1 MNVKNIFKKNQIIIV
16 ALAIMIAVAGYLNF
30 SRDKTKEKELED
42 AASTAVG
49 DDLFANLE
57 GESYSDYAD
66 ISDEDDLASSE
77 AINDDLLVVNDP
89 VTTEGNLVSKGKD
102 DAATSGKAE
111 DDKVV
116 DATKNDDKKTD
127 DKKTE
132 DKKTDASDKEAAKDV
147 ETTAPGEAILASTTI
162 SSSYFSTAKLTREQ
176 TRAKNKANLLD
187 IISDKNTS
195 QDLKDEASAALL
207 ELNSISDK
215 ESSTEILLEA
225 KGFSGAVVS
234 IVEES
239 VDVIVNSPALTDQD
253 MAIIEDVVMRKTGAK
268 AKNIVITCVVT
279 ED

>member
-30 SRDKTKEKELED
+30 SRDKTKEKELEN

-66 ISDEDDLASSE
+66 ISDEEDLASSE

-116 DATKNDDKKTD
+116 DATKTDDKKTD
-127 DKKTE
+127 

-253 MAIIEDVVMRKTGAK
+253 MAIIEDVVMRKTGAE